1 MNSQVRQNLARW
13 SNVMRSAILDAGWE
27 PVEMGLG
34 LPSIALLEVET
45 AAGLKSAHAYFEVW
59 PEAVHLTGIYSSEG
73 GNALST
79 CIVRIEHDALE
90 SDLAAAFA
98 RFAQEAQVAIDGTYA
113 RGLYLNRQTLR
124 GERSA

>member
-59 PEAVHLTGIYSSEG
+59 PEVIRLSGTYYSEG
-73 GNALST
+73 GNALAA
-79 CIVRIEHDALE
+79 CMVDIKHDALE
-90 SDLAAAFA
+90 GDLEAAFA
-98 RFAQEAQVAIDGTYA
+98 RFAQAAQVAIDGSYA
-113 RGLYLNRQTLR
+113 RRLFLNRKNNPA
-124 GERSA
+124 ERDR